1 MLCQRISKLYKIVPY
16 VPNMWNTYVLTAS
29 NLPHGF
35 FFFSFLLTLMASQS
49 RSCPLCSALCFS
61 ASSGIDS
68 FLLILFLITWFSFF
82 HLIIFSGFLFYFI
95 YLFIYFF
102 GFISDSLFIFL
113 ALSQVLR
120 SVTSLV
126 SGNFY
131 QLLVYNSILVYLWFC
146 ICYGFDL

>member
-1 MLCQRISKLYKIVPY
+1 MSY

-35 FFFSFLLTLMASQS
+35 FFFFLSFS
-49 RSCPLCSALCFS
+49 PLWHLSLGLALCALLY
-61 ASSGIDS
+61 ASR
-68 FLLILFLITWFSFF
+68 LHQVLILFFWFCFWFIDSLSF
-82 HLIIFSGFLFYFI
+82 IWSFSRVFYFVLF

-102 GFISDSLFIFL
+102 GFISNSLFIFL